1 MIEKFTDT
9 EKEELLKELLEWK
22 EKLNKER
29 EKELEDNAMA
39 NLKSNAKIIFD
50 KFPEVDKIQ
59 LTWCGK
65 AYDAP
70 YESFCNTDIECI
82 PVKDGID
89 YLGQKT
95 EEKIGTDNYN
105 NLQESYEDVKD
116 STKNAIE
123 VIPENQRCFGIE
135 LMLKTINKRII
146 QLELYN

>member
-50 KFPEVDKIQ
+50 KFSEVDKIQ
-59 LTWCGK
+59 LSWCGK

-70 YESFCNTDIECI
+70 YESFCNIDIEFI
-82 PVKDGID
+82 PVEDGID
-89 YLGQKT
+89 YDPLEHSDLNIEYEELSKLKSSIEKVIAKSVLG
-95 EEKIGTDNYN
+95 G
-105 NLQESYEDVKD
+105 
-116 STKNAIE
+116 
-123 VIPENQRCFGIE
+123 
-135 LMLKTINKRII
+135 
-146 QLELYN
+146 

>member
-1 MIEKFTDT
+1 MIEKFTDE

-59 LTWCGK
+59 LSWCGK

-70 YESFCNTDIECI
+70 YESFCNIDVEFI
-82 PVKDGID
+82 PVKDGVD
-89 YLGQKT
+89 YDPL
-95 EEKIGTDNYN
+95 EHSDLNI
-105 NLQESYEDVKD
+105 SYEELSKLK
-116 STKNAIE
+116 SSIE
-123 VIPENQRCFGIE
+123 KVIPKSLLGGQHDADDCYPGHGYQSFILRDLTTGWMEQ
-135 LMLKTINKRII
+135 
-146 QLELYN
+146 